1 MAFLSLF
8 AGGKGTHVRADSAA
22 ASESRALA
30 FAPRRALGSVPGAG
44 LPPPNTKLPSV
55 LGPQPPTFARG
66 REALALVLWTFAVF
80 LAMELASYAG
90 DPNMVPSA
98 PTLPGTEGPPP
109 QVVGENWVGP
119 VGAVVARGFVTLVGV
134 AAWVVPL

>member
-22 ASESRALA
+22 AGDSRALA
-30 FAPRRALGSVPGAG
+30 FAPRRALGSAPGG
-44 LPPPNTKLPSV
+44 MNTLPPPNTKLPSV

-80 LAMELASYAG
+80 LATA
-90 DPNMVPSA
+90 
-98 PTLPGTEGPPP
+98 
-109 QVVGENWVGP
+109 
-119 VGAVVARGFVTLVGV
+119 
-134 AAWVVPL
+134 